1 MYRGVKTFNT
11 YCILYVFPE
20 TLMSDVESF
29 NDDRIIG
36 IWCEQFLLENN
47 VKKNVFPET
56 LMCTS

>member
-1 MYRGVKTFNT
+1 
-11 YCILYVFPE
+11 
-20 TLMSDVESF
+20 MSDVESF